1 MRIAVPAKRDPRFR
15 GPPVGTVDVDR
26 RRLMADLRSAVEGEV
41 RFSAADRALYAAA
54 GANYRQVPIGVV
66 IPRTLDDVV
75 ATVTTARDHDVP
87 ILSLGGHTSL
97 AGQGVNVAVV
107 IDFSKYLNRVLDI
120 DPERR
125 LARVE
130 PGVVLD
136 DLRRQAERHGL
147 TFGPDPSTHSH
158 CTLGGMIGNN
168 SCGVH
173 SVMTQFHGPGP
184 TTAHNV
190 HELEI
195 LTYRGDRFMVGP
207 TGDDELERIIAGG
220 GAQAEV
226 YRRLRDLRDRVGD
239 EVRRRYPDIPRR
251 VSGYNLNELLPER
264 GFNVARA
271 LTGTESTCVT
281 ILEAAVHLVPSPP
294 CRTLV
299 VIGYKDAATA
309 ADHVP
314 AVLEHRPIGLEGM
327 DETLAQD
334 MTLVGIHDRD
344 LSLLPEGR
352 GWLIVE
358 FGGETKDEADDR
370 GRALIANLERA
381 GTGPA
386 GTRLY
391 DDTKREAHVW
401 KVREAGLG
409 ATAFI
414 PGKPDTYEGWE
425 DSAVPP
431 ERLGEYLRSLGRLAA
446 KYGYESALYGHYG
459 QGCVHARWNFDLVTR
474 DGIRQFRSFLDE
486 AADLVL
492 SLGGSLSGEHGD
504 GQSRAELL
512 PKMFGDEL
520 VDAFREFKSIWDP
533 DWRMNPGK
541 VVDPYRI
548 TDNLRLGTSYR
559 PPAVKTH
566 FSYPDDGG
574 SFAHATVRCVGIGNC
589 RRAETEGGVMCP
601 SYMVTR
607 EEKHSTR
614 GRARLLFEML
624 QGRPLRGGWRSREVF
639 DALDLCLSCKGCTN
653 DCPVSVDMPTLKSEF
668 LSHYWKRR
676 PRPRQAYAFGLIDQT
691 ARVASR
697 IPGAVNVVTQAPG
710 ASRVAKLAA
719 GMAPE
724 RSIPRFASQ
733 TFTAWYRERGGPKEL
748 AGQRLILWPDTFTNH
763 FHPEIGVAAVDV
775 LEHAGYRV
783 EVPDVHVCCGRPL
796 YDYGMLDLA
805 RRYLLR
811 TLDVLREDVRAGVPV
826 VGLEPSC
833 LSVFRDELPN
843 MLPGDEDAKRLS
855 RQAFHFS
862 EFLDREG
869 VAPPRLVRS
878 AVLHGHCHHRAT
890 GGIDSEQRLLD
901 RMGVHVDLSDSGC
914 CGMAG
919 SFGFEQG
926 HYEVSMACG
935 ERALLPN
942 VRKAAGD
949 TFLIADGFSCR
960 TQIEQG
966 QDGRRAMHVAEA
978 LQLALDYGPG
988 GPPAGAPPEAACRR
1002 PPTRERSGPRT
1013 AAVAG
1018 VAGALLAAALLGWAR
1033 RRA

>member
-1 MRIAVPAKRDPRFR
+1 MKIDVPVKGDPRFR
-15 GPPVGTVDVDR
+15 GPPADTVEVDR
-26 RRLMADLRSAVEGEV
+26 RRLQADLRSALAGEV
-41 RFSAADRALYAAA
+41 RFSAGDRALYAAA

-66 IPRTLDDVV
+66 IPRSVDDVV
-75 ATVTTARDHDVP
+75 ATVAIARDHGVP
-87 ILSLGGHTSL
+87 VLSLGGHTSL

-120 DPERR
+120 DVERR

-136 DLRRQAERHGL
+136 VLRREAGRHGL

-173 SVMTQFHGPGP
+173 SVMTQFYGPGP

-195 LTYRGDRFMVGP
+195 LTYRGDRFTVGP
-207 TGDDELERIIAGG
+207 TPDAELERIIAEG
-220 GAQAEV
+220 GAQGEI
-226 YRRLRDLRDRVGD
+226 YRRLRDLRDRVGA

-251 VSGYNLNELLPER
+251 VSGYNLNELLPEK

-281 ILEAAVHLVPSPP
+281 ILEATVHLVPSPAH
-294 CRTLV
+294 RTLV
-299 VIGYKDAATA
+299 VIGYEDAATA

-314 AVLEHRPIGLEGM
+314 AVLEHKPIGLEGM

-358 FGGETKDEADDR
+358 LGGETKEEADER
-370 GRALIANLERA
+370 GRALIADLER
-381 GTGPA
+381 TGGPT
-386 GTRLY
+386 GSRLY
-391 DDTKREAHVW
+391 DDSEQEGHVW

-459 QGCVHARWNFDLVTR
+459 QGCVHARWNFDLVTAE
-474 DGIRQFRSFLDE
+474 GIRQFRSFLDE

-512 PKMFGDEL
+512 PKMFGEEL
-520 VDAFREFKSIWDP
+520 VGAFREFKSIWDP

-548 TDNLRLGTSYR
+548 TDNLRLGTDYR
-559 PPAVKTH
+559 PPDVDTH
-566 FSYPDDGG
+566 FSFPRDGG

-589 RRAETEGGVMCP
+589 RRTETEGEVMCP
-601 SYMVTR
+601 SYLVTR

-624 QGRPLRGGWRSREVF
+624 RGRPLEGGWRSREVY
-639 DALDLCLSCKGCTN
+639 DALDLCLSCKGCTS
-653 DCPVSVDMPTLKSEF
+653 DCPVGVDMPTLKSEF

-676 PRPRQAYAFGLIDQT
+676 LRPRHAYAFGLIDQA

-697 IPGAVNVVTQAPG
+697 IPGAVNLVTQSPG
-710 ASRVAKLAA
+710 SSRLAKLAA

-724 RSIPRFASQ
+724 RSIPRFAPR
-733 TFTAWYRERGGPKEL
+733 TFTSWYRDRGGPKERS
-748 AGQRLILWPDTFTNH
+748 GSRVILWPDTFTNH
-763 FHPEIGVAAVDV
+763 FHPEIGIAAVEV

-783 EVPDVHVCCGRPL
+783 ELPGVHVCCGRPL

-811 TLDVLREDVRAGVPV
+811 TLDLLREDIRAGVPV
-826 VGLEPSC
+826 IGLEPSC
-833 LSVFRDELPN
+833 LAVFRDELPN
-843 MLPGDEDAKRLS
+843 MLPDDEDAKRLS
-855 RQAFHFS
+855 SQAFHFS

-869 VAPPRLVRS
+869 VSPPPLVRS
-878 AVLHGHCHHRAT
+878 ALLHGHCHHHAT
-890 GGIDSEQRLLD
+890 GGIGSEQRLLE
-901 RMGVHVDLSDSGC
+901 RMGVDVDVSDSGC

-919 SFGFEQG
+919 SFGFEDG

-942 VRKAAGD
+942 VRGAPAD
-949 TFLIADGFSCR
+949 AFLVADGFSCR
-960 TQIEQG
+960 TQIEQAHT
-966 QDGRRAMHVAEA
+966 GRSAVHVAQV
-978 LQLALDYGPG
+978 LQLALEHGPG
-988 GPPAGAPPEAACRR
+988 GPPAGAPPEAACR
-1002 PPTRERSGPRT
+1002 PVPAGDGPGARRAAAAGA
-1013 AAVAG
+1013 AAVLVAAG
-1018 VAGALLAAALLGWAR
+1018 LAVRAR

>member
-1 MRIAVPAKRDPRFR
+1 MKIAVPVKTDARFR
-15 GPPVGTVDVDR
+15 GPPSGTIEVDR
-26 RRLMADLRSAVEGEV
+26 RRLGADLRSAIEGEV
-41 RFSAADRALYAAA
+41 RFGAGDRALYAAA

-66 IPRTLDDVV
+66 IPRTIDDVV
-75 ATVTTARDHDVP
+75 ATVAVARDHDAP

-107 IDFSKYLNRVLDI
+107 IDFSKYLNRVLEI
-120 DPERR
+120 DPESR

-136 DLRRQAERHGL
+136 DLRRRAERHGL

-190 HELEI
+190 HELDV
-195 LTYRGDRFMVGP
+195 LTYRGDRFRVGP
-207 TGDDELERIIAGG
+207 TGDDELERIIAAG
-220 GAQAEV
+220 GAQGEI

-251 VSGYNLNELLPER
+251 VSGYNLNELLADR
-264 GFNVARA
+264 GFNIARA

-281 ILEAAVHLVPSPP
+281 ILEATVHLVPSPR

-299 VIGYKDAATA
+299 VIGYEDAATA

-314 AVLEHRPIGLEGM
+314 AVLDHRPIGLEGM

-352 GWLIVE
+352 GWLIAE
-358 FGGETKDEADDR
+358 FGGDTKEEAD
-370 GRALIANLERA
+370 GKARALIADLERA
-381 GTGPA
+381 GDGPTG
-386 GTRLY
+386 TQLY
-391 DDTKREAHVW
+391 DDSEREAHVW

-431 ERLGEYLRSLGRLAA
+431 ERLGEYLRSLGELAA

-459 QGCVHARWNFDLVTR
+459 QGCVHARWNFDLVTAE
-474 DGIRQFRSFLDE
+474 GIGRFRSFLDE

-512 PKMFGDEL
+512 PKMFGEEL
-520 VDAFREFKSIWDP
+520 VGAFREFKSIWDP

-548 TDNLRLGTSYR
+548 TDNLRLGTDYR
-559 PPAVKTH
+559 PPAVDTH

-589 RRAETEGGVMCP
+589 RRVETEGEVMCP
-601 SYMVTR
+601 SYLVTR

-624 QGRPLRGGWRSREVF
+624 QGRPLEGGWRSREVF
-639 DALDLCLSCKGCTN
+639 DALDLCLSCKGCTS

-676 PRPRQAYAFGLIDQT
+676 LRPRHAYAFGLIDQA
-691 ARVASR
+691 ARIASR
-697 IPGAVNVVTQAPG
+697 IPRAVNLVTQTPG
-710 ASRVAKLAA
+710 AARVAKLAA

-724 RSIPRFASQ
+724 RAIPRFAPR
-733 TFTAWYRERGGPKEL
+733 TFTGWYRERGGPKVA
-748 AGQRLILWPDTFTNH
+748 AGKRIILWPDTFTNH
-763 FHPEIGVAAVDV
+763 FHPEIGVAAVEV

-811 TLDVLREDVRAGVPV
+811 TLDLLRDDIRAGVPV

-833 LSVFRDELPN
+833 LAVFRDELPN
-843 MLPGDEDAKRLS
+843 MLPDDEDAKRLS

-862 EFLDREG
+862 EFLDKEDAE
-869 VAPPRLVRS
+869 VPRLARDV
-878 AVLHGHCHHRAT
+878 VLHGHCHHRAT
-890 GGIDSEQRLLD
+890 GGIDSERRLLE
-901 RMGVHVDLSDSGC
+901 RMGVEVEVCDSGC

-935 ERALLPN
+935 ERALLPK
-942 VRKAAGD
+942 VRSAARD
-949 TFLIADGFSCR
+949 ALLVADGFSCR

-966 QDGRRAMHVAEA
+966 QDGRRAIHVAQA
-978 LQLALDYGPG
+978 LQLALDHGPD
-988 GPPAGAPPEAACRR
+988 GPPPGAPPEDGCRR
-1002 PPTRERSGPRT
+1002 PPARERRAPR
-1013 AAVAG
+1013 AALAAAG
-1018 VAGALLAAALLGWAR
+1018 LGGALLGGALLR
-1033 RRA
+1033 RVR

>member
-1 MRIAVPAKRDPRFR
+1 MKIAVPVKTDARFR
-15 GPPVGTVDVDR
+15 GPPSGTIEVDR
-26 RRLMADLRSAVEGEV
+26 RRLGADLRSAIEGEV
-41 RFSAADRALYAAA
+41 RFGAGDRALYAAA

-66 IPRTLDDVV
+66 IPRTIDDVV
-75 ATVTTARDHDVP
+75 ATVAVARDHDVP

-107 IDFSKYLNRVLDI
+107 IDFSKYLNRVLEI
-120 DPERR
+120 DPESR

-136 DLRRQAERHGL
+136 DLRRRAERHGL

-190 HELEI
+190 HELDV
-195 LTYRGDRFMVGP
+195 LTYRGDRFRVGP
-207 TGDDELERIIAGG
+207 TGDDELERIIAAG
-220 GAQAEV
+220 GAQGEI

-251 VSGYNLNELLPER
+251 VSGYNLNELLADR
-264 GFNVARA
+264 GFNIARA

-281 ILEAAVHLVPSPP
+281 ILEATVHLVPSPR

-299 VIGYKDAATA
+299 VIGYEDAATA

-314 AVLEHRPIGLEGM
+314 AVLDHRPIGLEGM

-352 GWLIVE
+352 GWLIAE
-358 FGGETKDEADDR
+358 FGGDTKEEAD
-370 GRALIANLERA
+370 GKARALIADLERA
-381 GTGPA
+381 GDGPTG
-386 GTRLY
+386 TQLY
-391 DDTKREAHVW
+391 DDSEREAHVW

-431 ERLGEYLRSLGRLAA
+431 ERLGEYLRSLGELAA

-459 QGCVHARWNFDLVTR
+459 QGCVHARWNFDLVTAE
-474 DGIRQFRSFLDE
+474 GIGRFRSFLDE

-512 PKMFGDEL
+512 PKMFGEEL
-520 VDAFREFKSIWDP
+520 VGAFREFKSIWDP

-548 TDNLRLGTSYR
+548 TDNLRLGTDYR
-559 PPAVKTH
+559 PPAVDTH

-589 RRAETEGGVMCP
+589 RRVETEGEVMCP
-601 SYMVTR
+601 SYLVTR

-624 QGRPLRGGWRSREVF
+624 QGRPLEGGWRSREVF
-639 DALDLCLSCKGCTN
+639 DALDLCLSCKGCTS

-676 PRPRQAYAFGLIDQT
+676 LRPRHAYAFGLIDQA
-691 ARVASR
+691 ARIASR
-697 IPGAVNVVTQAPG
+697 IPRAVNLVTQTPG
-710 ASRVAKLAA
+710 AARVAKLAA

-724 RSIPRFASQ
+724 RAIPRFAPR
-733 TFTAWYRERGGPKEL
+733 TFTGWYRERGGPKVA
-748 AGQRLILWPDTFTNH
+748 AGKRIILWPDTFTNH
-763 FHPEIGVAAVDV
+763 FHPEIGVAAVEV

-811 TLDVLREDVRAGVPV
+811 TLDLLRDDIRAGVPV

-833 LSVFRDELPN
+833 LAVFRDELPN
-843 MLPGDEDAKRLS
+843 MLPDDEDAKRLS

-862 EFLDREG
+862 EFLDKEDAE
-869 VAPPRLVRS
+869 VPRLARDV
-878 AVLHGHCHHRAT
+878 VLHGHCHHRAT
-890 GGIDSEQRLLD
+890 GGIDSERRLLE
-901 RMGVHVDLSDSGC
+901 RMGVEVEVCDSGC

-935 ERALLPN
+935 ERALLPK
-942 VRKAAGD
+942 VRSAARD
-949 TFLIADGFSCR
+949 ALLVADGFSCR

-966 QDGRRAMHVAEA
+966 QDGRRAIHVAQA
-978 LQLALDYGPG
+978 LQLALDHGPD
-988 GPPAGAPPEAACRR
+988 GPPPGAPPEDGCRR
-1002 PPTRERSGPRT
+1002 PPVRERRAPR
-1013 AAVAG
+1013 AALAVAG
-1018 VAGALLAAALLGWAR
+1018 LGGALLGGALLR
-1033 RRA
+1033 RVR

>member
-1 MRIAVPAKRDPRFR
+1 LLRPECYLYSLASTPTIRENPSR
-15 GPPVGTVDVDR
+15 GD
-26 RRLMADLRSAVEGEV
+26 ASALQAALQKCVHGEV
-41 RFSAADRALYAAA
+41 RFDNSSRALYSSD
-54 GANYRQVPIGVV
+54 GSNYRQVPIGVV
-66 IPRTLDDVV
+66 IPRTIDDVV
-75 ATVTTARDHDVP
+75 ATVAVARDHDVP

-107 IDFSKYLNRVLDI
+107 IDFSKYLNRVLEI
-120 DPERR
+120 DPESR

-136 DLRRQAERHGL
+136 DLRRRAERHGL

-190 HELEI
+190 HELDV
-195 LTYRGDRFMVGP
+195 LTYRGDRFRVGP
-207 TGDDELERIIAGG
+207 TGDDELERIIAAG
-220 GAQAEV
+220 GAQGEI

-251 VSGYNLNELLPER
+251 VSGYNLNELLADR
-264 GFNVARA
+264 GFNIARA

-281 ILEAAVHLVPSPP
+281 ILEATVHLVPSPR

-299 VIGYKDAATA
+299 VIGYEDAATA

-314 AVLEHRPIGLEGM
+314 AVLDHRPIGLEGM

-352 GWLIVE
+352 GWLIAE
-358 FGGETKDEADDR
+358 FGGDTKEEAD
-370 GRALIANLERA
+370 GKARALIADLERA
-381 GTGPA
+381 GDGPTG
-386 GTRLY
+386 TQLY
-391 DDTKREAHVW
+391 DDSEREAHVW

-431 ERLGEYLRSLGRLAA
+431 ERLGEYLRSLGELAA

-459 QGCVHARWNFDLVTR
+459 QGCVHARWNFDLVTAE
-474 DGIRQFRSFLDE
+474 GIGRFRSFLDE

-512 PKMFGDEL
+512 PKMFGEEL
-520 VDAFREFKSIWDP
+520 VGAFREFKSIWDP

-548 TDNLRLGTSYR
+548 TDNLRLGTDYR
-559 PPAVKTH
+559 PPAVDTH

-589 RRAETEGGVMCP
+589 RRVETEGEVMCP
-601 SYMVTR
+601 SYLVTR

-624 QGRPLRGGWRSREVF
+624 QGRPLEGGWRSREVF
-639 DALDLCLSCKGCTN
+639 DALDLCLSCKGCTS

-676 PRPRQAYAFGLIDQT
+676 LRPRHAYAFGLIDQA
-691 ARVASR
+691 ARIASR
-697 IPGAVNVVTQAPG
+697 IPRAVNLVTQTPG
-710 ASRVAKLAA
+710 AARVAKLAA

-724 RSIPRFASQ
+724 RAIPRFAPR
-733 TFTAWYRERGGPKEL
+733 TFTGWYRERGGPKVA
-748 AGQRLILWPDTFTNH
+748 AGKRIILWPDTFTNH
-763 FHPEIGVAAVDV
+763 FHPEIGVAAVEV

-811 TLDVLREDVRAGVPV
+811 TLDLLRDDIRAGVPV

-833 LSVFRDELPN
+833 LAVFRDELPN
-843 MLPGDEDAKRLS
+843 MLPDDEDAKRLS

-862 EFLDREG
+862 EFLDKEDAE
-869 VAPPRLVRS
+869 VPRLARDV
-878 AVLHGHCHHRAT
+878 VLHGHCHHRAT
-890 GGIDSEQRLLD
+890 GGIDSERRLLE
-901 RMGVHVDLSDSGC
+901 RMGVEVEVCDSGC

-935 ERALLPN
+935 ERALLPK
-942 VRKAAGD
+942 VRSAARD
-949 TFLIADGFSCR
+949 ALLVADGFSCR

-966 QDGRRAMHVAEA
+966 QDGRRAIHVAQA
-978 LQLALDYGPG
+978 LQLALDHGPD
-988 GPPAGAPPEAACRR
+988 GPPPGAPPEDGCRR
-1002 PPTRERSGPRT
+1002 PPARERRAPR
-1013 AAVAG
+1013 AALAAAG
-1018 VAGALLAAALLGWAR
+1018 LGGALLGGALLR
-1033 RRA
+1033 RVR

>member
-1 MRIAVPAKRDPRFR
+1 MKIAVPVKTDARFR
-15 GPPVGTVDVDR
+15 GPPSGTIEVDR
-26 RRLMADLRSAVEGEV
+26 RRLGADLRSAIEGEV
-41 RFSAADRALYAAA
+41 RFGAGDRALYAAA

-66 IPRTLDDVV
+66 IPRTIDDVV
-75 ATVTTARDHDVP
+75 ATVAVARDHDVP

-107 IDFSKYLNRVLDI
+107 IDFSKYLNRVLEI
-120 DPERR
+120 DPESR

-136 DLRRQAERHGL
+136 DLRRRAERHGL

-190 HELEI
+190 HELDV
-195 LTYRGDRFMVGP
+195 LTYRGDRFRVGP
-207 TGDDELERIIAGG
+207 TGDDELERIIAAG
-220 GAQAEV
+220 GAQGEI

-251 VSGYNLNELLPER
+251 VSGYNLNELLADR
-264 GFNVARA
+264 GFNIARA

-281 ILEAAVHLVPSPP
+281 ILEATVHLVPSPR

-299 VIGYKDAATA
+299 VIGYEDAATA

-314 AVLEHRPIGLEGM
+314 AVLDHRPIGLEGM

-352 GWLIVE
+352 GWLIAE
-358 FGGETKDEADDR
+358 FGGDTKEEAD
-370 GRALIANLERA
+370 GKARALIADLERA
-381 GTGPA
+381 GDGPTG
-386 GTRLY
+386 TQLY
-391 DDTKREAHVW
+391 DDSEREAHVW

-431 ERLGEYLRSLGRLAA
+431 ERLGEYLRSLGELAA

-459 QGCVHARWNFDLVTR
+459 QGCVHARWNFDLVTAE
-474 DGIRQFRSFLDE
+474 GIGRFRSFLDE

-512 PKMFGDEL
+512 PKMFGEEL
-520 VDAFREFKSIWDP
+520 VGAFREFKSIWDP

-548 TDNLRLGTSYR
+548 TDNLRLGTDYR
-559 PPAVKTH
+559 PPAVDTH

-589 RRAETEGGVMCP
+589 RRVETEGEVMCP
-601 SYMVTR
+601 SYLVTR

-624 QGRPLRGGWRSREVF
+624 QGRPLEGGWRSREVF
-639 DALDLCLSCKGCTN
+639 DALDLCLSCKGCTS

-676 PRPRQAYAFGLIDQT
+676 LRPRHAYAFGLIDQA
-691 ARVASR
+691 ARIASR
-697 IPGAVNVVTQAPG
+697 IPRAVNLVTQTPG
-710 ASRVAKLAA
+710 AARVAKLAA

-724 RSIPRFASQ
+724 RAIPRFAPR
-733 TFTAWYRERGGPKEL
+733 TFTGWYRERGGPKVA
-748 AGQRLILWPDTFTNH
+748 AGKRIILWPDTFTNH
-763 FHPEIGVAAVDV
+763 FHPEIGVAAVEV

-811 TLDVLREDVRAGVPV
+811 TLDLLRDDIRAGVPV

-833 LSVFRDELPN
+833 LAVFRDELPN
-843 MLPGDEDAKRLS
+843 MLPDDEDAKRLS

-862 EFLDREG
+862 EFLDKEDAE
-869 VAPPRLVRS
+869 VPRLARDV
-878 AVLHGHCHHRAT
+878 VLHGHCHHRAT
-890 GGIDSEQRLLD
+890 GGIDSERRLLE
-901 RMGVHVDLSDSGC
+901 RMGVEVEVCDSGC

-935 ERALLPN
+935 ERALLPK
-942 VRKAAGD
+942 VRSAARD
-949 TFLIADGFSCR
+949 ALLVADGFSCR

-966 QDGRRAMHVAEA
+966 QDGRRAIHVAQA
-978 LQLALDYGPG
+978 LQLALDHGPD
-988 GPPAGAPPEAACRR
+988 GPPPGAPPEDGCRR
-1002 PPTRERSGPRT
+1002 PPARERRAPR
-1013 AAVAG
+1013 AALAAAG
-1018 VAGALLAAALLGWAR
+1018 LGGALLGGALLR
-1033 RRA
+1033 RVR